1 MKHRVLVSIG
11 TGTVWLEIDADS
23 AETASLQAARS
34 GGRVLRVES
43 MRAPAGTGRVRY
55 SQGVFLQ
62 EALTL
67 LKAGLNVVE
76 VLEVLHRKERDP
88 GFQAVLARILARVRE
103 GATFSSALSEH
114 PMFSP
119 VLVAGVAASETAG
132 GLARTLERYL
142 EYDARLDLIKRKV
155 SASAIYPLLLLLVGG
170 GVILFLLGY
179 VVPRFATILDGS
191 GRNVGWGTSILMT
204 IGQSI
209 NGHPWILL
217 LSLGAIVLCIA
228 WLVASAE
235 GRGLLMRAAMRIP
248 VLADILTTLNLSRF
262 YRTLALLLDSG
273 IPLLAALGMVR
284 GILDPVRADELSTA
298 MERLRT
304 GLPLSD
310 ALSGSSMVPP
320 IADSLLRVGEKSGA
334 LADMS
339 DKLAGFLDVDLD
351 RKVETFSRLFEPV
364 LMTGIGIVVGAIV
377 VLMYTP
383 IFDLVGSVGS

>member
-1 MKHRVLVSIG
+1 MKHRVLVSVG
-11 TGTVWLEIDADS
+11 TGTVWLDIEADS
-23 AETASLQAARS
+23 AEAASLRAGQS

-43 MRAPAGTGRVRY
+43 QRESTLAVRVRY
-55 SQGVFLQ
+55 SQSVFLQ

-67 LKAGLNVVE
+67 LKAGLNIVE
-76 VLEVLHRKERDP
+76 VLEVLHKKEGNP
-88 GFQAVLARILARVRE
+88 GFQAVLWQILTRLRE

-114 PMFSP
+114 TMFSP

-179 VVPRFATILDGS
+179 VVPRFAAILDGS
-191 GRNVGWGTSILMT
+191 ERNIGWGTSLLLSF
-204 IGQSI
+204 GQSI
-209 NGHPWILL
+209 NAYPWLL
-217 LSLGAIVLCIA
+217 ALALAAVVLGIV
-228 WLVASAE
+228 WLVASPE
-235 GRGLLMRAAMRIP
+235 GRRLLMRAAMRIP
-248 VLADILTTLNLSRF
+248 VLANILTMLNLSRF

-273 IPLLAALGMVR
+273 IPLLSALGMVR
-284 GILDPVRADELSTA
+284 GILDPLRARELSVA
-298 MERLRT
+298 MERVRT
-304 GLPLSD
+304 GLPLSESL
-310 ALSGSSMVPP
+310 AGSSMAPP
-320 IADSLLRVGEKSGA
+320 IADSLLRVGERSGA

-339 DKLAGFLDVDLD
+339 DKLAGFLDVELD
-351 RKVETFSRLFEPV
+351 RKVETFSRLFEPI
-364 LMTGIGIVVGAIV
+364 LMTVIGIVVGVIV